1 MQCICLYSYL
11 MLRSSPVESV
21 GHNNGIPD
29 PCTTTVLHSGDW
41 QRLFWP
47 VWLLLSGL
55 QRTWTLKG
63 DSQQAQPEGLRRIQV
78 SNFHFFFF
86 FSNVHNT
93 QTALIGY
100 ALEICTNFTCPTCSK
115 VALYVTLTPQI
126 LEHVSCLAN
135 DLVSDSNQGCTRR
148 EG

>member
-1 MQCICLYSYL
+1 MASQVPALPQSYTPRTDSVFSDQSAFHSL
-11 MLRSSPVESV
+11 DSNVPGLSKVILNKLNLKDYGEYRFPIFIFSS
-21 GHNNGIPD
+21 
-29 PCTTTVLHSGDW
+29 
-41 QRLFWP
+41 
-47 VWLLLSGL
+47 
-55 QRTWTLKG
+55 
-63 DSQQAQPEGLRRIQV
+63 
-78 SNFHFFFF
+78 F

-100 ALEICTNFTCPTCSK
+100 ALEICTNFTCPMCSK